1 MSTERIAKLE
11 TRVAVLELALSRL
24 WIKEFERH
32 QNPLEAA
39 ETYVRELNAVFS
51 NDGPPEFA
59 ETRALLLGF
68 FEQLVV
74 VELSSEK
81 GGDPLH

>member
-11 TRVAVLELALSRL
+11 ARVAVLELVLSRL

-51 NDGPPEFA
+51 NAGPPEFA
-59 ETRALLLGF
+59 ETWDLLLGF

-74 VELSSEK
+74 AELLSEK
-81 GGDPLH
+81 GGDPQH

>member
-1 MSTERIAKLE
+1 MSTEQIAKLE

-24 WIKEFERH
+24 WIKEFERY

-39 ETYVRELNAVFS
+39 ETYVRELNADFA
-51 NDGPPEFA
+51 NDDPPEFV
-59 ETRALLLGF
+59 ETRDLLLSF

-74 VELSSEK
+74 VELRSEK
-81 GGDPLH
+81 GGDPFH